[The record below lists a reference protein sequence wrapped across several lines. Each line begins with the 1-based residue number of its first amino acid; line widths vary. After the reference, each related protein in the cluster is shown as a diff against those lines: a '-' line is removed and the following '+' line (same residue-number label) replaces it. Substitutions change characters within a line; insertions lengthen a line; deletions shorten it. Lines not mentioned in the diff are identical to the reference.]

1 MTYEINFIFPFEH
14 PPADFDDIQSRS
26 LCDRFISPTNSQKGE
41 RRDHRLLSTLF
52 NNPLY
57 RECIMKEL
65 MSIDLSPQELLALHI
80 SISSHALLDQSYSN
94 LLLSQQLLTSL
105 SMDPGL
111 TVKIKAYQNQLRQQA
126 HTFKQS
132 TMSELIGLFSK
143 ASNFSSLVNAVNG
156 IFSAED
162 PQSSQKGA
170 EMVAALATVAQ
181 SYQVAA
187 QAVHTQFSV
196 TRETL
201 EPLMNNFSET
211 VSAIELGLGAEAKQQ
226 AQTITALNE
235 AIAKNIQGIVDAGIK
250 TGSGVVQLGQAIV
263 AAVPLGNTGNKPK
276 DPQPTKPKSAGEQ
289 TEYMISGIQAISAGA
304 SGASQAVSDL
314 KANYVKLAAAYQALA
329 TANALLSVAK
339 SVHAQAQLF
348 VETYALTAQRMAL
361 LPAEWNKVANAYLAA
376 APVIRDIS
384 ELSDMKQTKQVISL
398 SAEKWQ
404 QISNVIDKAK
414 ANYAG
419 NNILPE
425 M

>member
-1 MTYEINFIFPFEH
+1 
-14 PPADFDDIQSRS
+14 
-26 LCDRFISPTNSQKGE
+26 
-41 RRDHRLLSTLF
+41 
-52 NNPLY
+52 
-57 RECIMKEL
+57 MKDL
-65 MSIDLSPQELLALHI
+65 MSIDLSPQELLSLHI
-80 SISSHALLDQSYSN
+80 SISSHALLNQSYSN

-132 TMSELIGLFSK
+132 TMSELIGLFTK
-143 ASNFSSLVNAVNG
+143 ASNFSTLVTTVDG
-156 IFSAED
+156 IFSTED
-162 PQSSQKGA
+162 PQSSQKGG

-187 QAVHTQFSV
+187 QAVHTQFSA

-211 VSAIELGLGAEAKQQ
+211 VSAIEQGLGAEAKQQ

-250 TGSGVVQLGQAIV
+250 AGSGVVQLGQAIV
-263 AAVPLGNTGNKPK
+263 AAVPLGTTGNKPK
-276 DPQPTKPKSAGEQ
+276 DPPPAKPKSAGDQ

-304 SGASQAVSDL
+304 SGAHQAISDL

-348 VETYALTAQRMAL
+348 VETYALTAQRVAL
-361 LPAEWNKVANAYLAA
+361 LPAEWSKVANAYLAA
-376 APVIRDIS
+376 TPVIRDIS
-384 ELSDMKQTKQVISL
+384 ELSDMKQIKQVISL
-398 SAEKWQ
+398 SAEQWQ
-404 QISNVIDKAK
+404 KISKVIENAK

>member
-1 MTYEINFIFPFEH
+1 
-14 PPADFDDIQSRS
+14 
-26 LCDRFISPTNSQKGE
+26 
-41 RRDHRLLSTLF
+41 
-52 NNPLY
+52 
-57 RECIMKEL
+57 MKEL
-65 MSIDLSPQELLALHI
+65 MNIDLSPQALLALHI
-80 SISSHALLDQSYSN
+80 SISSHALLNQSYSN

-111 TVKIKAYQNQLRQQA
+111 TVKIKAYQTQLRQQA

-132 TMSELIGLFSK
+132 TMSELIGLFAK
-143 ASNFSSLVNAVNG
+143 ASNFSSLVNSVNN

-162 PQSSQKGA
+162 LQSSQKGA
-170 EMVAALATVAQ
+170 EMVSALATVAQ

-187 QAVHTQFSV
+187 QAVDTYFSV
-196 TRETL
+196 TREAL
-201 EPLMNNFSET
+201 LPLMNNFSET
-211 VSAIELGLGAEAKQQ
+211 VSAIEQGLGAEAKQQ

-235 AIAKNIQGIVDAGIK
+235 AIAKNIQSIVDAGIK
-250 TGSGVVQLGQAIV
+250 AGSGVVQLGQAIV
-263 AAVPLGNTGNKPK
+263 AAVPLDTAGGKPK
-276 DPQPTKPKSAGEQ
+276 DPTPAKPKSAGEQ

-304 SGASQAVSDL
+304 SGAHQAVSDL

-348 VETYALTAQRMAL
+348 VETYVLTAQHVAL
-361 LPAEWNKVANAYLAA
+361 LPAEWNKVASAYQAA
-376 APVIRDIS
+376 APVIRNISDTSDI
-384 ELSDMKQTKQVISL
+384 KQAKQAISL

-404 QISNVIDKAK
+404 QISKVIDNAK

>member
-1 MTYEINFIFPFEH
+1 
-14 PPADFDDIQSRS
+14 
-26 LCDRFISPTNSQKGE
+26 
-41 RRDHRLLSTLF
+41 
-52 NNPLY
+52 
-57 RECIMKEL
+57 MKEL